1 MSYAQLEKVCVRCKP
16 SSIKTYWANIKALS
30 KVAGHADVPAG
41 GAWLNAKLLERIKAM
56 PLNRFKRFSTAG
68 VKAAQ
73 MYGLKR
79 PIWSQAMSLSTEKY
93 ARIRESGK
101 RTEREARNW
110 PKDGYRALSK
120 LARDL
125 HSEMEHLEKKK
136 YWTTSELYHYQ
147 RYLIV
152 LFYSK
157 HALRG
162 DLADV
167 KYKKPYGPNYIRAV
181 GKKYKLHIGEHK
193 TSRAHGAIQLELGPE
208 ITAALNTFMPQL
220 RRLTKHGY
228 LLSTLRT
235 GNRLQRQDMLRLIR
249 NTTKERLGKNIGVQ
263 LIRVLKVTG
272 AAEQIDAA
280 EKLQKEMGHGASMQK
295 KYISRGGWDH

>member
-1 MSYAQLEKVCVRCKP
+1 MSYAQLEKACERCKP

-30 KVAGHADVPAG
+30 KLAGRDDVPSGA
-41 GAWLNAKLLERIKAM
+41 AWLNAKLLERIKSM
-56 PLNRFKRFSTAG
+56 PLNRMKRFATAG

-73 MYGLKR
+73 MYGTSR
-79 PIWSQAMSLSTEKY
+79 PKWAQVMSESGEKY
-93 ARIRESGK
+93 SKMRESGK
-101 RTEREARNW
+101 RTVRESQNW
-110 PKDGYRALSK
+110 PQDGYAALGK
-120 LARDL
+120 LAKEL
-125 HSEMEHLEKKK
+125 HGEMEHLEKKK
-136 YWTTSELYHYQ
+136 YWTRSELYHYQ

-167 KYKKPYGPNYIRAV
+167 KFKKPLGPNHIRVV

-193 TSRAHGAIQLELGPE
+193 TSKAHGAIQLELGPE

-220 RRLTKHGY
+220 RRLTTHGY

-235 GNRLQRQDMLRLIR
+235 GNRLQRHDMLRLIR

-272 AAEQIDAA
+272 AAAQIDAA
-280 EKLQKEMGHGASMQK
+280 ERLQKEMGHGASMQK

>member
-73 MYGLKR
+73 MYKLKK

-167 KYKKPYGPNYIRAV
+167 KYRKPYGPNYIRAV

-208 ITAALNTFMPQL
+208 ITAALNTFSPNCAGSRSMGTCSV
-220 RRLTKHGY
+220 RSGRGTGC
-228 LLSTLRT
+228 SGRT
-235 GNRLQRQDMLRLIR
+235 LRLIR

-280 EKLQKEMGHGASMQK
+280 EKLQQEMGHGASMQK

>member
-1 MSYAQLEKVCVRCKP
+1 MSYAQLEKACERCKP

-30 KVAGHADVPAG
+30 KLAGRDDVPSGA
-41 GAWLNAKLLERIKAM
+41 AWLNAKLLERIKSM
-56 PLNRFKRFSTAG
+56 PLNRMKRFATAG

-73 MYGLKR
+73 MYGTNR
-79 PIWSQAMSLSTEKY
+79 PKWAQVMSESGEKY
-93 ARIRESGK
+93 SKMRESGK
-101 RTEREARNW
+101 RTVRESQNW
-110 PKDGYRALSK
+110 PQDGYAALGK
-120 LARDL
+120 LAKEL
-125 HSEMEHLEKKK
+125 HGEMEHLEKKK
-136 YWTTSELYHYQ
+136 YWTRSELYHYQ

-167 KYKKPYGPNYIRAV
+167 KYKKPLGPNHIRVV

-193 TSRAHGAIQLELGPE
+193 TSKAHGAIQLELGPE

-220 RRLTKHGY
+220 RRLTTHGY

-235 GNRLQRQDMLRLIR
+235 GNRLQRHDMLRLIR

-272 AAEQIDAA
+272 AAAQIDAA
-280 EKLQKEMGHGASMQK
+280 ERLQKEMGHGASMQK